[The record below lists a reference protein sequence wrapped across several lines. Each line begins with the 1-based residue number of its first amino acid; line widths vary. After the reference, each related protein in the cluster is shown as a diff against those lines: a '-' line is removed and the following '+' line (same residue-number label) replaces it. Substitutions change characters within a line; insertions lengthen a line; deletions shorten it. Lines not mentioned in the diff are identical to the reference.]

1 LDGDEV
7 MARKR
12 LNANG
17 EPPRSHALVKTIT
30 IKGFKSIADAEIQ
43 LGRVN
48 VFIGA
53 NGAGKTAILEAIGVA
68 GAAADGRVSDDELM
82 DRGVRPGVPRLFK
95 SAFDEGTIPRGIRL
109 SASSSEAVTYSVQ
122 LDNPQESAATP
133 WRFMNES
140 FLEGSP
146 PRKILA
152 RSPAGGN
159 SWDTKG
165 QGTRLIGLDPLRGLA
180 RSRIRTLPS
189 HVERLRGLLQ
199 NFRIYD
205 PQTSVLRGIQGDVR
219 QLAPIGLQGGRLAE
233 AVAFLREDD
242 VHYGAKLVEDVT
254 GLVGWASD
262 VETQSPSP
270 DLLSPSVPALR
281 EIVRFTDKYLRRDR
295 RVLSAYDASEG
306 ALYVLFALA
315 LIAHP
320 SAPSFFAIENIDH
333 ALHPRLARAL
343 VRKIVAE
350 VVDRNCQI
358 LLTTHNP
365 LVLDGLALG
374 DDDIRLFTVDRATNG
389 HTVVSRVEY
398 TRAIATAEKEG
409 LTLSQMWVRGLIGG
423 TSEIW

>member
-1 LDGDEV
+1 
-7 MARKR
+7 MARTKS
-12 LNANG
+12 
-17 EPPRSHALVKTIT
+17 PRSHALVTTIG
-30 IKGFKSIADAEIQ
+30 IKGFKSIAEAEVP

-68 GAAADGRVSDDELM
+68 GAAADGRVSDDDLM

-95 SAFDEGTIPRGIRL
+95 SAFDEGTIPRAIRI

-133 WRFMNES
+133 WRFMHES
-140 FLEGSP
+140 FAEGAHN
-146 PRKILA
+146 RKLLA
-152 RSPAGGN
+152 RSPAGGT
-159 SWDTKG
+159 SWDAR
-165 QGTRLIGLDPLRGLA
+165 QRQTRLVGLDPLRGLA
-180 RSRIRTLPS
+180 RSQIPTLPS
-189 HVERLRGLLQ
+189 HVERLRELLQ

-242 VHYGAKLVEDVT
+242 EHHGANLVEDVT
-254 GLVGWASD
+254 NLVGWASN
-262 VETQSPSP
+262 VETQSPTP

-320 SAPSFFAIENIDH
+320 RAPSFFAIENIDH

-343 VRKIVAE
+343 VKKIVAE
-350 VVDRNCQI
+350 IVERHRQV

-374 DDDIRLFTVDRATNG
+374 NDAIRLFTVDRATNG
-389 HTVVSRVEY
+389 HTMIKRVEY
-398 TRAIATAEKEG
+398 TAVIESAEKQG